1 MDNFYKN
8 VNDWY
13 EDSAIKLLNFENN
26 LFKVERNNQHNNDID
41 LKALFGDEECL
52 IDVQYSFNF
61 KRYKDIRIDFMSSGK
76 INKDYQH
83 ISIMD
88 LNEKIMISQDR
99 MKMFHK
105 IVNMKKG
112 GKFFQENINLLGVF
126 YFLYDTPK
134 PKEKT
139 LDVLKKEKIS
149 HICFIPFEV
158 ILHEMKTCNEF
169 VYKIN
174 DKKKNGIREPFES
187 AFLCINLEKLSK
199 KYDIPIIKNR
209 SEFPILSNY
218 INDAYNRKKSLNIN
232 PKMK

>member
-88 LNEKIMISQDR
+88 LNEKIMIAR
-99 MKMFHK
+99 
-105 IVNMKKG
+105 I
-112 GKFFQENINLLGVF
+112 E
-126 YFLYDTPK
+126 
-134 PKEKT
+134 
-139 LDVLKKEKIS
+139 
-149 HICFIPFEV
+149 
-158 ILHEMKTCNEF
+158 
-169 VYKIN
+169 
-174 DKKKNGIREPFES
+174 
-187 AFLCINLEKLSK
+187 
-199 KYDIPIIKNR
+199 
-209 SEFPILSNY
+209 
-218 INDAYNRKKSLNIN
+218 
-232 PKMK
+232 

>member
-26 LFKVERNNQHNNDID
+26 LFKVERNNQHSNDID
-41 LKALFGDEECL
+41 LKALFGNEECL

-61 KRYKDIRIDFMSSGK
+61 KKYKDIRIDFMSSGK

-83 ISIMD
+83 IPIMY
-88 LNEKIMISQDR
+88 LNEQILLSPNR
-99 MKMFHK
+99 MKRFHE
-105 IVNMKKG
+105 IVDMKKG

-134 PKEKT
+134 PKEKA

-158 ILHEMKTCNEF
+158 ILNEMKTSNEF
-169 VYKIN
+169 IYKIN
-174 DKKKNGIREPFES
+174 DKKMNGIKESFES

-199 KYDIPIIKNR
+199 KYNIPIIKNR
-209 SEFPILSNY
+209 SEFPLLSQY
-218 INDAYNRKKSLNIN
+218 INDAYTRKQSLNIT
-232 PKMK
+232 PKIM